1 MLPITLE
8 VRTAAMNGGRRA
20 VIYCV
25 DLRPKILHDIASRS
39 KRNCEVY
46 VRMSLAADQ
55 TRPHR
60 SGSDCAGTDVV
71 AGVNVSTHP

>member
-1 MLPITLE
+1 MLPTTLE

-39 KRNCEVY
+39 KRNC
-46 VRMSLAADQ
+46 
-55 TRPHR
+55 
-60 SGSDCAGTDVV
+60 
-71 AGVNVSTHP
+71 